1 MDRDRI
7 EGAGREAVG
16 KAQKVVGQLVDDHE
30 TEVRGAVEEV
40 RGTAENLYGR
50 AKDTVRSVAS
60 DAADQASA
68 LRDQAG
74 EIGQRY
80 AERAQDIG
88 SRYYREGTRAVSQQ
102 VGDQHL
108 AALLVAGAA
117 GYLLAWLLHGR
128 R

>member
-16 KAQKVVGQLVDDHE
+16 KAKKAVGQLVDDQE
-30 TEVRGAVEEV
+30 TEASGALDEARGA
-40 RGTAENLYGR
+40 AENLYGR
-50 AKDTVRSVAS
+50 AKDTVRSVAA
-60 DAADQASA
+60 DAADQAA
-68 LRDQAG
+68 TLREQAG

-80 AERAQDIG
+80 AERAQDLG
-88 SRYYREGTRAVSQQ
+88 GRYYREGNRAVSQR

-108 AALLVAGAA
+108 AALVVAGAA

>member
-7 EGAGREAVG
+7 EGAGREVVG
-16 KAQKVVGQLVDDHE
+16 KARKAVGQVVEDHE
-30 TEVRGAVEEV
+30 AEVQGTIDEVRGA
-40 RGTAENLYGR
+40 AQNLYGR

-60 DAADQASA
+60 DAADQAAA
-68 LRDQAG
+68 LREQAG
-74 EIGQRY
+74 DLGQRY
-80 AERAQDIG
+80 AERAQDVG
-88 SRYYREGTRAVSQQ
+88 ARYYREGNRAVSRQ